1 VIGEYLYLVGGSFA
15 IAPPV
20 FEGVDDGQEFLI
32 VDLVVDFHWLE
43 LSGMEGY
50 WV

>member
-1 VIGEYLYLVGGSFA
+1 MIGEYLYLVGGSFV
-15 IAPPV
+15 IVPSV
-20 FEGVDDGQEFLI
+20 FEGVDDCQEFLV
-32 VDLVVDFHWLE
+32 VDIVVDFRWLE